1 MTISETVFTDGSV
14 PAMAYDRF
22 RPLARDGDIML
33 CSGSAVFSTL
43 IQKATG
49 SIFSH
54 VGFVMWLR
62 SIDRLMVLE
71 SVESIGVRTV
81 PISNYLSDYSGSG
94 KPYPGR
100 VLIARHDDVA
110 GAPPSPDFSRY
121 AIDRF
126 GYPYDKDEIIRIA
139 AHIAGRGLLAGG
151 NLQDARE
158 YICSEYAAACFR
170 SLGIAIRQQDPG
182 FVAPSDFAADPKIN
196 GVAVVL

>member
-1 MTISETVFTDGSV
+1 MPISETVFTDGSV
-14 PAMAYDRF
+14 PAMAYDPF
-22 RPLARDGDIML
+22 RATARDGDIML

-81 PISNYLSDYSGSG
+81 PLSSYLINYNGSG
-94 KPYPGR
+94 AGYPGR
-100 VLIARHDDVA
+100 VLIARHADIANVPLNA
-110 GAPPSPDFSRY
+110 GFGQFAV
-121 AIDRF
+121 DRF
-126 GYPYDKDEIIRIA
+126 GFPYDTDEIIRIA
-139 AHIAGRGLLAGG
+139 THIASGGLLAGG

-170 SLGIAIRQQDPG
+170 SLGIAVQQRNQG
-182 FVAPSDFAADPKIN
+182 FIAPSDFAADPQIA
-196 GVAVVL
+196 GVAILR